1 MLVKL
6 VMPLQLL
13 LGLGIMLSGMNDP
26 VKLVLLVLIMMMG
39 ILLVRLVLLVLI
51 MMMGIRLLQLVL
63 LGMILG
69 LLLWELRKLWE

>member
-1 MLVKL
+1 MLIQIMLVKL

-39 ILLVRLVLLVLI
+39 I
-51 MMMGIRLLQLVL
+51 RLLQLVL

>member
-39 ILLVRLVLLVLI
+39 I
-51 MMMGIRLLQLVL
+51 RLLQLVL